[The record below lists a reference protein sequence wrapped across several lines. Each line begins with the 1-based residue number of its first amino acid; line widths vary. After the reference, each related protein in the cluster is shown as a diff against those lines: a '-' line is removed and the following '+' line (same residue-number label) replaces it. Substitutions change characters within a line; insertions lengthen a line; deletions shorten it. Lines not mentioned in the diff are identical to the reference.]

1 MWSAFLDTVQRD
13 FVEAQASSEKAP
25 PRVTTQQALLEAQA
39 SSGKAPFFVHPTTV
53 ATRQWAIE
61 TGSVRTTIHVFWYN
75 GASL

>member
-1 MWSAFLDTVQRD
+1 M
-13 FVEAQASSEKAP
+13 QASSEKAP

-39 SSGKAPFFVHPTTV
+39 SSVKAPFFVHPTTV

-61 TGSVRTTIHVFWYN
+61 RRVVSVRQSMFFGN